1 MSDATDT
8 YLGEET
14 LESTVVDNFLDL
26 NVDESING
34 VLKKTKQP
42 SSNPI
47 NDTNCG
53 LDGQLTEDVRDT
65 VQNERGNRIT
75 LDRTR
80 DQLLT
85 TFGKETLSD
94 RYLMPGESL
103 SLIHI

>member
-94 RYLMPGESL
+94 R
-103 SLIHI
+103 